1 MGLKPRVILVVE
13 DEVLIRMMVSEALR
27 ERGLTVVETATA
39 EEALTVL
46 QSDTPVDL
54 LLSDVRLPGQMDGMA
69 LAAWV
74 RQNKPELKIVMA
86 ASFVGAN
93 APGAVDAVFDKPY
106 DLDEVSECVTGLLAG
121 RHGS

>member
-1 MGLKPRVILVVE
+1 MAPKPRVILVVE

-46 QSDTPVDL
+46 QSDTPIDL
-54 LLSDVRLPGQMDGMA
+54 LLSDVRLPGQMNGVE
-69 LAAWV
+69 LAEWV
-74 RQNKPELKIVMA
+74 RQNRPELKIVMA
-86 ASFVGAN
+86 ASFVGVKS
-93 APGAVDAVFDKPY
+93 PGAVDAIFDKPY

-121 RHGS
+121 RNGN